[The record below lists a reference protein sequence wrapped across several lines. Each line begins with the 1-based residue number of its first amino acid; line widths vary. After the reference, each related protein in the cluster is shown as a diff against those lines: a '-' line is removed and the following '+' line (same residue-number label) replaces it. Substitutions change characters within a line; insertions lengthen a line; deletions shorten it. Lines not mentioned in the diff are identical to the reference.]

1 MSSLTMKELLEAG
14 VHFGHQ
20 TRKWNPKMK
29 RYIYGGRNG
38 IYIIDLHQTLKLFE
52 EARQFIQDAVS
63 RGELVLFVGTKKQA
77 QETIEEAAKR
87 CGMYWVN
94 QRWLGGMLTNLKTI
108 RTRIARLNELKKM
121 EEGGTFDQLPKK
133 ETARL
138 RDEMDKLERYLSG
151 IKEMPKLPGVIYIV
165 DLKKERIAL
174 QEGRK
179 LEIPVVAIV
188 DTNCDPDE
196 IDYPVPGND
205 DAIRAIKL
213 ITNKIADAILEVRQI
228 ETEGE
233 EEVEAEEGEEEK
245 PEGVEAIADE
255 DVVMASTEKEAGE
268 GETDAVTEAEDAEDI
283 AKKLSVETAETK
295 AEEKAETE
303 AEKEAKADVEESAG
317 EKD

>member
-52 EARQFIQDAVS
+52 EARQFIQDTAS
-63 RGELVLFVGTKKQA
+63 QGELVLFVGTKKQA
-77 QETIEEAAKR
+77 QEAVEEAARR

-94 QRWLGGMLTNLKTI
+94 QRWLGGMLTNFKTI
-108 RTRIARLNELKKM
+108 QTRIARLNELKKM
-121 EEGGTFDQLPKK
+121 EENGTFDKLPKK

-138 RDEMDKLERYLSG
+138 RDEMEKLERVLGG
-151 IKEMPKLPGVIYIV
+151 IKDMPKLPGAVYIV

-174 QEGRK
+174 QEARK

-196 IDYPVPGND
+196 VDYVVPGND

-213 ITNKIADAILEVRQI
+213 ITNKIADAIAEVRQ
-228 ETEGE
+228 
-233 EEVEAEEGEEEK
+233 VEAEGVEAEAEEAEGEEEK
-245 PEGVEAIADE
+245 PEEAELIADE
-255 DVVMASTEKEAGE
+255 DLVMASAE
-268 GETDAVTEAEDAEDI
+268 GEEAEGGAAEEEVEVEGAEGI
-283 AKKLSVETAETK
+283 AKKFGIEP
-295 AEEKAETE
+295 AEEE
-303 AEKEAKADVEESAG
+303 
-317 EKD
+317 

>member
-1 MSSLTMKELLEAG
+1 MTMKELLEAG

-52 EARQFIQDAVS
+52 EARQFVQDTVAQGDVA
-63 RGELVLFVGTKKQA
+63 LFVGTKKQA
-77 QETIEEAAKR
+77 QEAVEDAARR
-87 CGMYWVN
+87 CGMYWVS
-94 QRWLGGMLTNLKTI
+94 QRWLGGMLTNFKTI
-108 RTRIARLNELKKM
+108 QTRIARLNELRKM
-121 EEGGTFDQLPKK
+121 EEGGTFEQLPKK

-138 RDEMDKLERYLSG
+138 RDEMDKLERFLGG
-151 IKEMPKLPGVIYIV
+151 IKEMPKLPGLVYIV

-174 QEGRK
+174 QEARK

-196 IDYPVPGND
+196 VDYVIPGND

-213 ITNKIADAILEVRQI
+213 ITNKIADAILEVRRV
-228 ETEGE
+228 ETEGVE
-233 EEVEAEEGEEEK
+233 GEVEAEEAEGEEEEK

-255 DVVMASTEKEAGE
+255 DLVMAS
-268 GETDAVTEAEDAEDI
+268 VTEEAEGGTEPPEVEDAEDI
-283 AKKLSVETAETK
+283 ARKFGIEIDE
-295 AEEKAETE
+295 
-303 AEKEAKADVEESAG
+303 EAKKE
-317 EKD
+317 